1 MPDAL
6 RLTRLHAHHA
16 YMHDS
21 HAQRAPKSMNNT
33 HTHTRTHTH
42 THTHHITSHT
52 QRAPNSMNNY
62 GVVLNEVGMRP
73 VFDLILR
80 RYTAGI
86 VVFVS
91 LFPSA

>member
-21 HAQRAPKSMNNT
+21 HAQRAPKSMNN
-33 HTHTRTHTH
+33 TH